1 MLQWPYPL
9 NCTPQFINQQSF
21 TENSQRILLLRLFLL
36 SIFIEVI
43 YQIARVNP
51 CDNLSTNS
59 SEIGSHRRGS
69 LSNCTGKPMWQFI
82 NQLFRDWFPPTW
94 FSYQYCTDSHRR
106 GSHRRGSPISIVLI
120 LTDVV
125 PTDVVLLSVLYW
137 SHSSNCTGKPM
148 WQFINHL
155 FQCTPP
161 KWVLGYLFSY
171 EAMSLKTLTS
181 RHWSRLRSHSFLS
194 MLISYR
200 CHPFY
205 KCCTSKNILH
215 VHQFC
220 PVSCSFKTTP
230 ETGFV
235 VISTDQQRLFSFSY
249 EAMSLK
255 TLTTY
260 SRHWSRWCEVALIFI
275 DA

>member
-1 MLQWPYPL
+1 M
-9 NCTPQFINQQSF
+9 
-21 TENSQRILLLRLFLL
+21 FLL

-59 SEIGSHRRGS
+59 SEI
-69 LSNCTGKPMWQFI
+69 
-82 NQLFRDWFPPTW
+82 
-94 FSYQYCTDSHRR
+94 

-161 KWVLGYLFSY
+161 KWVLGHLFSY

-181 RHWSRLRSHSFLS
+181 RHWSRLRSHSSLS

-215 VHQFC
+215 VHPFC

-235 VISTDQQRLFSFSY
+235 VISTDQQRLFLFSY

-255 TLTTY
+255 TLNTQD
-260 SRHWSRWCEVALIFI
+260 RCLEVVEVALIFYRCLTAI
-275 DA
+275 DIIMFLFSYKRIALLWGLCHWRHSTSRHWSHWRSHSCAPMLNSYRCHTNSRAVQAHCHG